1 MQCTSS
7 VASASS
13 RSANTPVAAKE
24 PKHRMSNETSYN
36 QRAGRNEVMQSMV
49 RACPLEACT
58 KEGFSRASVDAHS
71 EQIRAYRRNARSS
84 RIYAL

>member
-36 QRAGRNEVMQSMV
+36 QRAGRSDAKYGACMPIRSMHERV
-49 RACPLEACT
+49 AVLQGKP
-58 KEGFSRASVDAHS
+58 GFAKHK
-71 EQIRAYRRNARSS
+71 
-84 RIYAL
+84 